1 MPIFEFYS
9 PKAGKIYSFFARSQK
24 YSNVTPV
31 CPDGKNLKMHKL
43 ISGFSITKQTEKL
56 NNPEN
61 IDSISEDEAY
71 DDLPREKAALV
82 MKELEG
88 AMHGMDDDNPDPR
101 QMGSLMRR
109 MCELTGEK
117 MDESMEEVVRK
128 LEEGADPDALEDQLD
143 GFMPENPEL
152 SSNGESENS
161 KKIKSKVR
169 KLLKKRVIRDP
180 NLYEFTD
187 YDPAS

>member
-1 MPIFEFYS
+1 
-9 PKAGKIYSFFARSQK
+9 
-24 YSNVTPV
+24 
-31 CPDGKNLKMHKL
+31 
-43 ISGFSITKQTEKL
+43 
-56 NNPEN
+56 
-61 IDSISEDEAY
+61 
-71 DDLPREKAALV
+71 